1 MNLKTIYFI
10 LFLGLFTF
18 VFGQVKTP
26 LPPQPNDDNS
36 AVLLNID
43 AVAQI
48 PNNNFELPTGI
59 IKKLSK
65 LNNLSRF
72 SIQDEDIR
80 RRLNVRIHFTNM
92 HSFLNWYESKE
103 AQTLLREI
111 KQTFKNNFKLNFI
124 YTKM

>member
-1 MNLKTIYFI
+1 MNLRAI
-10 LFLGLFTF
+10 LFVLSLGLSTL
-18 VFGQVKTP
+18 VFAQVKTP
-26 LPPQPNDDNS
+26 LPPRPSDNNS

-48 PNNNFELPTGI
+48 PINNFELPTGI
-59 IKKLSK
+59 IKKLSR

-103 AQTLLREI
+103 AQTLLKEI